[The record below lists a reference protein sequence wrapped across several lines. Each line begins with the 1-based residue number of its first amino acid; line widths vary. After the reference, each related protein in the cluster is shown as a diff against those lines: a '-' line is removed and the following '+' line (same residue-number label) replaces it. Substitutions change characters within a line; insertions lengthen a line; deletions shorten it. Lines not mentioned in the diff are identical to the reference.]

1 MQLHRYSL
9 DRNEKLKPF
18 LHKVTGV
25 VTVCSYL
32 ASLLLVFAV
41 VFEYGFRITEL
52 QDQTIHI
59 VYYVVWVVFFFDISL
74 HLFLQYTRFPNP
86 NYRRLAWIVS
96 IFVYLSLLPVIFPGL
111 SNVAFFAPVWR
122 ILSGDIYNHTVLLV
136 FSFFNL
142 SNGLIRA
149 LGKKTNPSLILAGS
163 FLVFIGIGTL
173 LLMMPRCTVD
183 GISWVDSLFVATSAV
198 CITGLSSVDFAST
211 FTAQGMLIIIILVQ
225 IGGVGVMT
233 LTSFFAL
240 FFMGNTSLYNQ
251 LIVRDMVSSNSLNS
265 LFSTL
270 IYILTFTLIIE
281 IGGMFIIWWSIHG
294 TLGMSLEQEFAFSI
308 FHSISGFCNA
318 GFSGLPG
325 GFGNPLVEYNTPLLL
340 TMAFLVILGSIGFPV
355 LVNLKNV
362 IVYYARRLWSAL
374 FIRQKEHIRLIH
386 LYELNTRIALTTT
399 LILFGITTLFFAW
412 FEWNNA
418 FAGMSSAQKWVQS
431 FFNAVCPRSGGFTT
445 VSLSQLGIQSI
456 LFYIFMMWIGGS
468 SQSTA
473 GGIKVN
479 AFAVII
485 LNLGAILR
493 GADRVEAFGREIPSQ
508 SLRRANATMVMS
520 LGVLFLAILVLSIL
534 EPELSL
540 LSLIFECVSALST
553 TGASLDT
560 SPLLGKPSKILITV
574 LMFIGRIGLITL
586 VLGLIKQKKN
596 IKYKYP
602 EEQIII
608 N

>member
-9 DRNEKLKPF
+9 NRNEKLAPY
-18 LHKVTGV
+18 LRKVTGV
-25 VTVCSYL
+25 VTICSYL
-32 ASLLLVFAV
+32 ASLLLIFAV

-52 QDQTIHI
+52 QDQTIHV
-59 VYYVVWVVFFFDISL
+59 VYYVVWVVFFIDITL

-86 NYRRLAWIVS
+86 QYRRLAWVVS
-96 IFVYLSLLPVIFPGL
+96 IFVYLALLPVIFPGL
-111 SNVAFFAPVWR
+111 GNVPFFAPVWK
-122 ILSGDIYNHTVLLV
+122 ILSGNVYNHTVLLV

-142 SNGLIRA
+142 SNGIIRA

-163 FLVFIGIGTL
+163 FLVFIAVGTL
-173 LLMMPRCTVD
+173 LLMMPRCTVN

-211 FTAQGMLIIIILVQ
+211 FTAQGMLIVIILVQ
-225 IGGVGVMT
+225 IGGLGVMT

-251 LIVRDMVSSNSLNS
+251 LVVRDMVSSNSLNS

-270 IYILTFTLIIE
+270 LYILAFTLIIE
-281 IGGMFIIWWSIHG
+281 IGGMLIIWWSIHG
-294 TLGMSLEQEFAFSI
+294 TLGMRLEQEFAFSV

-318 GFSGLPG
+318 GFVALPD
-325 GFGNPLVEYNTPLLL
+325 GFGNPLVEHNSPLLL

-362 IVYYARRLWSAL
+362 IVYYFRRIWSAL
-374 FIRQKEHIRLIH
+374 FSGQKEHIRLIH

-399 LILFGITTLFFAW
+399 MILFGVATLFFAW

-418 FAGMSSAQKWVQS
+418 FSGMSTGQKWIQS

-445 VSLSQLGIQSI
+445 ISLSQLGVQSI
-456 LFYIFMMWIGGS
+456 LFYILMMWIGGS

-479 AFAVII
+479 AFAVIT
-485 LNLGAILR
+485 LNLFAILR

-520 LGVLFLAILVLSIL
+520 LGILFVSIMMLSIL

-560 SPLLGKPSKILITV
+560 SPLLSKSSKILITI